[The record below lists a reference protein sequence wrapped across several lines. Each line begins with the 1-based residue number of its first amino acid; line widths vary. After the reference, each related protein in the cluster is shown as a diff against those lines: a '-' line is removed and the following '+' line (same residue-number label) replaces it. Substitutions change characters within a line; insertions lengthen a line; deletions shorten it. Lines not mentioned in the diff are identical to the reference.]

1 MKNKNAL
8 KYEMTD
14 WKQLQIRKQ
23 NTKEVIRVQ
32 KTKLR
37 QELTR
42 QRIGQ
47 KRFRKIVYVVIAVL
61 AVLYIA
67 GTIYYSRHFYT
78 GGTAFGIS
86 LRNESIDSIKEK
98 IAEKMNAYHLTITT
112 RDGDETID
120 ASSIDLKYD
129 DQGELEAL
137 FEKQKAFLWFLMG
150 ATAKEDIPLGITMDE
165 QKLDDT
171 IAALSCI
178 QEETMSAPTDAHLE
192 YKDGKFQIAE
202 EQLGNQLDIQKADRA
217 IDTAIKEGLEQVSL
231 EEQDCYI
238 APKVYKEDEKLKKE
252 CEDANKMLV
261 AKITYDFGDRKE
273 VVDSDEIAD
282 WITFGDD
289 YTFDLDEEKITEYV
303 HQLGLKYDTFGLSRK
318 FTTHDGQTITLKGGD
333 YGWCI
338 NKKKTVAQL
347 KELVLAGETTTVEPV
362 YLYTGVCRDTNDLGS
377 TYIEVSIAAQTMWL
391 YKDGQCI
398 VSTPVV
404 TGNVSAGHSTPSGSV
419 WAIDARMRD
428 YTLTGQDYNSEVSFW
443 LPFNGDVGI
452 HDASW
457 RSEFGGSIYKTRGS
471 HGCVNTPYSAM
482 KTIYE
487 NVKIGYPVVVY

>member
-1 MKNKNAL
+1 MKYKNAL
-8 KYEMTD
+8 KYDMTD
-14 WKQLQIRKQ
+14 WKQLQIQKQ
-23 NTKEVIRVQ
+23 NTKEVRIVQ

-37 QELTR
+37 QELKR

-47 KRFRKIVYVVIAVL
+47 KRFRQIVCVVIAVL

-67 GTIYYSRHFYT
+67 GTIYYSRHFYS
-78 GGTAFGIS
+78 GGSAFGIS
-86 LRNESIDSIKEK
+86 LRNESVDSVKDK
-98 IAEKMNAYHLTITT
+98 IADKMNAYQLKIKT
-112 RDGDETID
+112 RDGDEKID
-120 ASSIDLKYD
+120 ASEINLKYD
-129 DQGELEAL
+129 DQGELEEL
-137 FEKQKAFLWFLMG
+137 FDKQKAFLWFLMG
-150 ATAKEDIPLGITMDE
+150 ATSKEEIPLGITMDE
-165 QKLDDT
+165 QKLDES

-178 QEETMSAPTDAHLE
+178 QEETMTAPSDAHLE
-192 YKDGKFQIAE
+192 YKNGKFEIAE
-202 EQLGNQLDIQKADRA
+202 EELGNQLDIEKADAA
-217 IDTAIKEGLEQVSL
+217 IADAVREGLDQVSL
-231 EEQDCYI
+231 DEQDCYI

-252 CEDANKMLV
+252 CEEVNKLLAV
-261 AKITYDFGDRKE
+261 EITYDFGDRKE
-273 VVDSDEIAD
+273 VVGSDEIAD

-289 YTFDLDEEKITEYV
+289 YSYSLDDDKITEYV
-303 HQLGLKYDTFGLSRK
+303 HQLGLKYDTFGLSRQ

-362 YLYTGVCRDTNDLGS
+362 YLYTGICRDTNDIGS

-391 YKDGQCI
+391 FKDGQCI

-404 TGNVSAGHSTPSGSV
+404 TGNVSAGHSTPSGGV
-419 WAIDARMRD
+419 WAIDARMPN
-428 YTLTGQDYNSEVSFW
+428 YTLKGQDYNSEVSFW

-457 RSEFGGSIYKTRGS
+457 RTEFGGSIYKTRGS

>member
-1 MKNKNAL
+1 
-8 KYEMTD
+8 
-14 WKQLQIRKQ
+14 
-23 NTKEVIRVQ
+23 
-32 KTKLR
+32 
-37 QELTR
+37 
-42 QRIGQ
+42 
-47 KRFRKIVYVVIAVL
+47 
-61 AVLYIA
+61 
-67 GTIYYSRHFYT
+67 
-78 GGTAFGIS
+78 
-86 LRNESIDSIKEK
+86 
-98 IAEKMNAYHLTITT
+98 
-112 RDGDETID
+112 
-120 ASSIDLKYD
+120 
-129 DQGELEAL
+129 
-137 FEKQKAFLWFLMG
+137 
-150 ATAKEDIPLGITMDE
+150 MDE